1 MKFDRFDYTVWGVL
15 GTLALALAGLTAAG
29 SLAGVRV
36 LETEPPANG
45 LVGARGPI
53 GLRFEAPMQADSL
66 RDRLTLEPPVAGTLI
81 VEGTEAW
88 FLPSQPLTPNM
99 TYTARLAAG
108 ARSETGLEVRAEF
121 AWTFTTRA
129 PLLAYISPATGGP
142 PEVWRGPL
150 DGADNAGAEPLTES
164 GGKVFDFAVSPTG
177 EALVYSAVNEQ
188 NGIDLWLLRLTGRW
202 GSDPGPA
209 TLFVDCG
216 TDRCSVPAWSP
227 AGDRVAF
234 SREEVG
240 LAPGAPHGPPRVW
253 TVSVASGQAAALYVD
268 SQVLGY
274 GPTWSPDGARLAFF
288 DGSVGGIRVVEL
300 TTSEEMVLPSWMG
313 LVGGFSPDSQ
323 RMFFNDVRLA
333 GEQVEA
339 VLYLADFA
347 SRSIEAPFGE
357 NAPWTDYGVPAWS
370 PASDWLAVS
379 LRTATGGPGKE
390 LWLMRPDGSEARSI
404 ASDAAFTY
412 GSYRWDP
419 WGRRLLIQR
428 LPLGIP
434 YPEPEIIVWELT
446 TGESRVAAVDATL
459 AQWLP

>member
-15 GTLALALAGLTAAG
+15 AALALALAGLTAAA

-45 LVGARGPI
+45 SVGARGPI
-53 GLRFEAPMQADSL
+53 GLRFEAPMAADSL
-66 RDRLTLEPPVAGTLI
+66 RERFTFEPPVPGTLI

-88 FLPSQPLTPNM
+88 FVPSQPFAPNT
-99 TYTARLAAG
+99 TYTVRLAAG
-108 ARSETGLEVRAEF
+108 ARSETGREVRTETTWA
-121 AWTFTTRA
+121 FTTRA
-129 PLLAYISPATGGP
+129 PSLAYISPATGGP
-142 PEVWRGPL
+142 SEVWRGPL
-150 DGADNAGAEPLTES
+150 DSADSADAVALTET
-164 GGKVFDFAVSPTG
+164 GGKVFDLAVSPTG
-177 EALVYSAVNEQ
+177 EAIVYSVVNEQ
-188 NGIDLWLLRLTGRW
+188 SGIDLWLLTLSGRW
-202 GSDPGPA
+202 GAEPGPA
-209 TLFVDCG
+209 SLLVDCG
-216 TDRCSVPAWSP
+216 ADRCSVPAWSP

-240 LAPGAPHGPPRVW
+240 LTPGAPHGPPRVW

-274 GPTWSPDGARLAFF
+274 GPTWSPDGTRLAFF
-288 DGSVGGIRVVEL
+288 DGSVSGIRVLEL
-300 TTSEEMVLPSWMG
+300 TTAAEMVLPSWMG
-313 LVGGFSPDSQ
+313 LVGGFSPDGQ

-347 SRSIEAPFGE
+347 SRSIETPFGE

-370 PASDWLAVS
+370 PAGDWLAVS
-379 LRTATGGPGKE
+379 LRTAAGGPGKE
-390 LWLMRPDGSEARSI
+390 LWLMRPDGSEARAI
-404 ASDAAFTY
+404 ASDADYTY

-419 WGRRLLIQR
+419 WGERLLIQR
-428 LPLGIP
+428 VPLGTP
-434 YPEPEIIVWELT
+434 FPKPEIVVWELN
-446 TGESRVAAVDATL
+446 TGQTRVAAVDATL